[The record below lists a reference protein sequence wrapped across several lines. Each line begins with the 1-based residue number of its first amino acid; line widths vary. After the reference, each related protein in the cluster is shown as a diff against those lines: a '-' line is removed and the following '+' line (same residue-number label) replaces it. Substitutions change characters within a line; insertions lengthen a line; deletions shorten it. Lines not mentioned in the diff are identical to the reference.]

1 MSEIQNPAAE
11 KKQVIFSGIQPSGT
25 LTLGNYIGALRN
37 FVKLQNDYDC
47 IYCIVDEHA
56 ITVRQNPADLRRRC
70 LELAA
75 IYIAS
80 GLDPKKNL
88 IYCQSHVSAHAELAW
103 ILNCFTYMGELN
115 RMTQFKAKS
124 AAHADNINAGLFTY
138 PVLMAADILLYQT
151 NLVPVGVDQKQH
163 LELCRDIAQC
173 FNGIYGDVFTI
184 PEGYIPKVGAKIMS
198 LQEPEKKMSKSD
210 PEETYIALLDDAD
223 TIRRKIRRAVTDSDG
238 EIRYDPENKPGVS
251 NLLSIMSAL
260 GAGEIDAIAAELQ
273 GKGYGE
279 LKNRT
284 TECVV
289 EALSPLQSEYK
300 RLVAD
305 KAYLQSVIDENA
317 KTAAYLANKTLRK
330 VQKKIGYAPRG

>member
-1 MSEIQNPAAE
+1 MSEVNQTPAGE
-11 KKQVIFSGIQPSGT
+11 KRKVIFSGIQPSGT

-37 FVKLQNDYDC
+37 FARLQDDYDC

-80 GLDPKKNL
+80 GIDPERNL

-103 ILNCFTYMGELN
+103 ILNCFTYMGELS

-151 NLVPVGVDQKQH
+151 DLVPVGVDQKQH
-163 LELCRDIAQC
+163 LELCRDIAIR
-173 FNGIYGDVFTI
+173 FNGVYGDVFTI

-198 LQEPEKKMSKSD
+198 LQEPTKKMSKSD
-210 PEETYIALLDDAD
+210 PEETFISLLDDPD
-223 TIRRKIRRAVTDSDG
+223 TIRRKLKRAVTDSDG
-238 EIRYDPENKPGVS
+238 QIRFDPENKPGVS

-260 GAGEIDAIAAELQ
+260 GAGSIPELEAAFEGQGYGQLKASAADCVIAALE
-273 GKGYGE
+273 
-279 LKNRT
+279 
-284 TECVV
+284 
-289 EALSPLQSEYK
+289 PLQAEFR
-300 RLVAD
+300 RLIAD
-305 KAYLQSVIDENA
+305 KAYLQSVINSGAERA
-317 KTAAYLANKTLRK
+317 GYLAAKTLRK
-330 VQKKIGYAPRG
+330 VQKKVGFAAR